1 LSTQRLKVIDYT
13 REVLKNATPG
23 KGKIEYLPAEVV
35 KKMNKNQL
43 DVYETDK
50 ACAEWLHRKFGGNI
64 KIIQPTAK
72 AKSSDFL
79 WKEEMWELKTFKGGK
94 IARIDDKLRAGVRQ
108 SRNRAVIINIA
119 KESRVYNNLDLRAIK
134 RLVDKR
140 KVKQLIIKRSDELLA
155 YFVLI

>member
-1 LSTQRLKVIDYT
+1 VIDCT
-13 REVLKNATPG
+13 QEALRKATPG

-35 KKMNKNQL
+35 GKMSKNQL
-43 DVYETDK
+43 QVYETDK
-50 ACAEWLHRKFGGNI
+50 ACAEWLHQKFGGDI
-64 KIIQPTAK
+64 KIIQPSAK

-94 IARIDDKLRAGVRQ
+94 VARIDDKLRAGVQQ
-108 SRNRAVIINIA
+108 STNRAVIINIVR
-119 KESRVYNNLDLRAIK
+119 ESRVYNNLDLREIK

-140 KVKQLIIKRSDELLA
+140 EVKKLIIKRTDELLA